1 MKKILLV
8 FLFAVT
14 AFAGDLKVVTT
25 PAKSYTGAISTS
37 VIKDGNKVVAT
48 ATTIARPV
56 YAGGGTITT
65 VKEVKGKTF
74 TVTTVLNKNPGG
86 GKVSTVKK

>member
-1 MKKILLV
+1 MKFVLA
-8 FLFAVT
+8 FLFAVS

-25 PAKSYTGAISTS
+25 PSPKYTGSISTS

-48 ATTIARPV
+48 AKTIARPN
-56 YAGGGTITT
+56 YAGGGTVTT

-74 TVTTVLNKNPGG
+74 EVITVLNKNPGG
-86 GKVSTVKK
+86 GEVSTIKK